1 MRMRILLAA
10 LIVIGS
16 LGSVSMLTGC
26 QSAAEKAT
34 EALVEGATG
43 VDVEE
48 NGEKVTIEGE
58 DGSSVEIQSG
68 SAELPED
75 FPSDAP
81 VYDADIDS
89 AGKIASDGTT
99 SWTVMQTT
107 GDEFDDVLAF
117 FSDEFAAGGWVENSN
132 TQTESDGT
140 KIAFVGATKGTLQ
153 LALTVQQESGQDTSI
168 GLTVNEGE

>member
-1 MRMRILLAA
+1 MRMRIVLAA
-10 LIVIGS
+10 LLVIAS
-16 LGSVSMLTGC
+16 LASASMLTGC

-43 VDVEE
+43 VDVDEK
-48 NGEKVTIEGE
+48 GDKVTIEGE

-68 SAELPED
+68 SAELPEG

-81 VYDADIDS
+81 IYDADIDS

-117 FSDEFAAGGWVENSN
+117 FADELAGGGWVENNN
-132 TQTESDGT
+132 TQSENDGT
-140 KIAFVGATKGTLQ
+140 KIGFVGATKGTMQ

-168 GLTVNEGE
+168 MLSVNEEE